1 MTTARL
7 AQNNMS
13 EIRKAVEKEEA
24 ALPKHM
30 GKKAKQKWIVKVIYK
45 E

>member
-1 MTTARL
+1 M

-13 EIRKAVEKEEA
+13 EKRKAIEKEEA
-24 ALPKHM
+24 ALPEHM
-30 GKKAKQKWIVKVIYK
+30 GKKATQKWIVNIIYK